1 MKINN
6 IYNQFVNSGS
16 TRSVKAKKNILIS
29 FLIKGISI
37 VTGLLMVPLTI
48 SYVDQSQYGIWLTL
62 SSVIAWF
69 SFFDIGFGNGLRNKF
84 AESKASGNDFL
95 VKAYVSTTYGI
106 LTMIFI
112 VVWIIFF
119 LVNYKLNWSSI
130 LNASVELKNELS
142 FVAIIVFSFFC
153 IQIVLNTIST
163 ILFADQKPAKAA
175 LIATSGQVISLII
188 IYILTLTTN
197 GSLIY
202 LAWAIGIGPFVVL
215 LVSSL
220 WFFNSSYKIYSPSVK
235 LVNFRYAKGI
245 MSLGAKFFVIQI
257 AAVVVYQTTNI
268 IIAQVSGPE
277 DVTVYNIAFKY
288 FSIVTMVFSI
298 IMTPFW
304 SAFTEAKSTNDYI
317 WMRKAYRNLF
327 KIVLSLMVF
336 TIFMLLISN
345 YVFNIWVGTL
355 VSVSFSMSLVVA
367 LFVMINLWNM
377 LFSQLLNGMGKIKL
391 QLYMSLIGTTV
402 NIPLA
407 VFLGK
412 EYGVVGVVIS
422 SIILS
427 LISAVYGPYQIN
439 LLLNKKAKGIWNA

>member
-48 SYVDQSQYGIWLTL
+48 SYVNQSQYGIWLTL

-112 VVWIIFF
+112 MVWIIFF
-119 LVNYKLNWSSI
+119 LVNYELNWSTI
-130 LNASVELKNELS
+130 LNAPMELKNELS

-215 LVSSL
+215 LGSSL

-235 LVNFRYAKGI
+235 FVNFRYVKGI

-257 AAVVVYQTTNI
+257 AAVVIYQTTNI

-288 FSIVTMVFSI
+288 FSIVTMVFAI
-298 IMTPFW
+298 VMTPFW
-304 SAFTEAKSTNDYI
+304 SAFTEAKSMNDYL

-327 KIVLSLMVF
+327 KILLCLMVF

-345 YVFNIWVGTL
+345 YVFNFWVGNL

-367 LFVMINLWNM
+367 LFVMVNLWNM

-407 VFLGK
+407 IFLGK
-412 EYGVVGVVIS
+412 QYGVIGVIMS

-427 LISAVYGPYQIN
+427 LISALYGPYQVN
-439 LLLNKKAKGIWNA
+439 LLLNERAKGIWNE